1 MRPRSAKCESI
12 TTPCMNARPGAISNA
27 EIRFDVS
34 LAPMQNLSQF
44 VSGWYAPERSDVD
57 EWRWMSAHSLTRLP
71 PASGASV
78 LRFRFSVAVEIV
90 PMHPTITVALNG
102 AIIDRIVVAEEHNEK
117 TYEVKPAERGA
128 PNILELSID
137 RTLNPARQHLGTDGR
152 DLGVL
157 VRAISF
163 GPA

>member
-1 MRPRSAKCESI
+1 MTRLP
-12 TTPCMNARPGAISNA
+12 
-27 EIRFDVS
+27 
-34 LAPMQNLSQF
+34 QF

-57 EWRWMSAHSLTRLP
+57 EWRWMSAHSITRLP
-71 PASGASV
+71 AASGPTV
-78 LRFRFSVAVEIV
+78 LRFRFSVAIEIV
-90 PMHPTITVALNG
+90 PQHPTVTVMLNG
-102 AIIDRIVVAEEHNEK
+102 VIIDRIRISEEHNEK
-117 TYEVKPAERGA
+117 SYDVTPAPNGA

-137 RTLNPARQHLGTDGR
+137 RTLNPAKQHLGTDGR